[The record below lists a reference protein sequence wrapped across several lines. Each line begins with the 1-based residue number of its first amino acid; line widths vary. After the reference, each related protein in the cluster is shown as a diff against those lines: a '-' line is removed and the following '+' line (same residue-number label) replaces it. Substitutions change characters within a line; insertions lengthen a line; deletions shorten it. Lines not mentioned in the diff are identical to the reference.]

1 MVKAIV
7 VIAAIIAVVV
17 VFGFAV
23 KKKKYSV
30 LDLEASV
37 YLY

>member
-23 KKKKYSV
+23 KKKK
-30 LDLEASV
+30 
-37 YLY
+37 